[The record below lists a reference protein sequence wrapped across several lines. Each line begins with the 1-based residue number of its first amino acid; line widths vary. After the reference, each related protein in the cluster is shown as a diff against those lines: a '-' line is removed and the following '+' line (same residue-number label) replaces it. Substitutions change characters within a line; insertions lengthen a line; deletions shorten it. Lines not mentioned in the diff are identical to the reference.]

1 MRPILLSFGGG
12 INSTALLLEWVEQGK
27 PLDLVIFADT
37 GSEMP
42 ETYEFIDKY
51 VIPFCKKHKIHFE
64 TVYYTVSNKVAGVKK
79 GHWVEGERVSIYDY
93 YEYQKA
99 VPSMIKRSCTDKFK
113 ISPIEKYIKQKWGD
127 KNLPL
132 RLIGIDAGESHRA
145 KFIVDPKTG
154 KKINVVAVSARS
166 INKKR
171 KFKVN
176 KKIFYKN
183 PLEIFKKNNIDI
195 LFEAIGLSDGIS
207 KKVVETALKSKIHV
221 ITPNKALISKHGNEL
236 AKLAEKNKVNLEF
249 EASVAGGIPIL
260 RSIKEGLA
268 TNKISKV
275 YGILNGTSNYILSEM
290 ENSNENFADVLK
302 KAQILGYAEPGNPKL
317 DLNGFD
323 AFAKVR
329 ILSAL
334 AFNSKISKH
343 KCLME
348 GIEKIELKDIKI
360 ANQLDLRIKL
370 LGISELKNNHLFETV
385 HPCLVSKKSYIG
397 NVNGVMNAV
406 ILQGKPVGESVL
418 QGEGA
423 GPGPTSSSLLSDL
436 LSILRGNIKK
446 PFGVSVSKLKSLKP
460 YNVNNYVNSLYL
472 RFEVKDKPGVLSEIT
487 NRLAKYKIS
496 VKRLIQTPDKKNNK
510 ATIVII
516 THKTTE
522 TNIHNCLSIF
532 KKNKNIL
539 KTPTLIRLLG

>member
-1 MRPILLSFGGG
+1 MNNIV
-12 INSTALLLEWVEQGK
+12 N
-27 PLDLVIFADT
+27 
-37 GSEMP
+37 
-42 ETYEFIDKY
+42 
-51 VIPFCKKHKIHFE
+51 
-64 TVYYTVSNKVAGVKK
+64 VAIVGLGQVGNYLFNELIVKK
-79 GHWVEGERVSIYDY
+79 KD
-93 YEYQKA
+93 
-99 VPSMIKRSCTDKFK
+99 
-113 ISPIEKYIKQKWGD
+113 IE
-127 KNLPL
+127 L
-132 RLIGIDAGESHRA
+132 
-145 KFIVDPKTG
+145 KTG
-154 KKINVVAVSARS
+154 KRVHVVAISAKN

-171 KFKVN
+171 KYKIN
-176 KKIFYKN
+176 RKIFYKN
-183 PLEIFKKNNIDI
+183 PFEIFKKEKVDI
-195 LFEAIGLSDGIS
+195 LFEVIGQSDGVS
-207 KKVVETALKSKIHV
+207 KKLVETALKNKIHV
-221 ITPNKALISKHGNEL
+221 ITPNKALISKHGNNL
-236 AKLAEKNKVNLEF
+236 AKLAEKNNVNLEF

-268 TNKISKV
+268 TNKLSKV

-290 ENSNENFADVLK
+290 ENSEQNFVDVLK
-302 KAQILGYAEPGNPKL
+302 KAQLLGYAEPGNPKL

-334 AFNSKISKH
+334 AFNSKISNK

-348 GIEKIELKDIKI
+348 GIEKIDLKDIKI

-370 LGISELKNNHLFETV
+370 LGISELKNNQLFETV

-406 ILQGKPVGESVL
+406 ILNGKPVGESVL

-446 PFGVSVSKLKSLKP
+446 PFGVSVNKLKTLKT

-472 RFEVKDKPGVLSEIT
+472 RFEVKDKPGVLSQIT

-510 ATIVII
+510 ATIVIV

-522 TNIHNCLSIF
+522 LNCNSCLSIF

-539 KTPTLIRLLG
+539 KSPTLIRLLD